1 MQILEDIFDERKVNV
16 LLDSLLN
23 STDFYHIIYVA
34 FPGRFYDIY
43 FVLLALKLRVKW
55 ISNSSLFDKKRNLV
69 FV

>member
-34 FPGRFYDIY
+34 FPGRF
-43 FVLLALKLRVKW
+43 L
-55 ISNSSLFDKKRNLV
+55 
-69 FV
+69 